1 MLYSYCLI
9 SPYTGNLYALYIEIR
24 NANSLKS
31 MHLKLDGRDLLL
43 KLSSHCSTKR
53 KKPCLGNDR
62 KVRTCYKSSESL
74 SSFSPRIWALCYV
87 RRSGQLQRPDEKRGV
102 RSGRP
107 GRRSPVLAAASLAR
121 WVAPGSCRCSLLLCA
136 RSFRQGTFRWRV
148 RGFLHVY
155 QGVRWVS
162 KDHIL

>member
-9 SPYTGNLYALYIEIR
+9 SPYTGNLYALYIKIR

-62 KVRTCYKSSESL
+62 KVRTRYKSSES
-74 SSFSPRIWALCYV
+74 
-87 RRSGQLQRPDEKRGV
+87 
-102 RSGRP
+102 
-107 GRRSPVLAAASLAR
+107 
-121 WVAPGSCRCSLLLCA
+121 SLLLASHLSAVLRSQIWATSAAGREARCPCGKARASFSCA
-136 RSFRQGTFRWRV
+136 RRRLTRQVGRLPVPVAARSSCVLAPLDREHSGDVCAVFSMCIRV
-148 RGFLHVY
+148 P
-155 QGVRWVS
+155 
-162 KDHIL
+162 DE